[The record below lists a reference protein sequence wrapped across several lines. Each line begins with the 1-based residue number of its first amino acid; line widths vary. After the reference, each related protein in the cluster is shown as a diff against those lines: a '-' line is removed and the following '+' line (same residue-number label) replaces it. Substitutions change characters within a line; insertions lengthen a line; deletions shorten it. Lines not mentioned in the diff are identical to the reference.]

1 MRPGAV
7 VQGVVVALLVHEVP
21 LGQTSGSIQRP
32 GSPGPVVGQRAVVVC
47 LVIVVLIHIA
57 GARTISGI
65 PVIVAISV
73 VGVVVSILSPISVI
87 VIVIMAAVVLTPR
100 SPGSAVS
107 PMVSPLSMVR
117 GPSLGLVCRVAS
129 LLLALQYTFVITSDV
144 NK

>member
-47 LVIVVLIHIA
+47 LVIVVLIHVATVRVA
-57 GARTISGI
+57 GAGTISGI

-73 VGVVVSILSPISVI
+73 IGVEVSILSPISVI
-87 VIVIMAAVVLTPR
+87 VIVVMAAIVFTP
-100 SPGSAVS
+100 
-107 PMVSPLSMVR
+107 
-117 GPSLGLVCRVAS
+117 
-129 LLLALQYTFVITSDV
+129 
-144 NK
+144 